1 MSPGKEE
8 RKEVVCPPLPAP
20 GNRPNAGLT
29 VATHS
34 REAPHQHRRE
44 AADQYSGR
52 PETPQAREASGRAN
66 TSRPAVVCRV
76 LVTLTGTVRPIWS
89 RLPSTTTIVPSSR

>member
-1 MSPGKEE
+1 MPSP
-8 RKEVVCPPLPAP
+8 P
-20 GNRPNAGLT
+20 GSRQTPEPGGWRPRHTATRPHGNT
-29 VATHS
+29 VLRPQSHTA
-34 REAPHQHRRE
+34 
-44 AADQYSGR
+44 GR
-52 PETPQAREASGRAN
+52 PATLSGSRQAREASGRAN